1 MLLLLLTMATLADET
16 LVAWDHQRVTLGNAN
31 VMTLF
36 NVPEDCRYVQFKFET
51 NAGHLTTTESGDCSD
66 AGTKDATDYF
76 GAAADTW
83 HEVRVPGSGSGR
95 GRRKGGTT
103 ICLSAASN
111 ATVVNV
117 MCTSDHD

>member
-1 MLLLLLTMATLADET
+1 MLLLLLTMAAHPAET
-16 LVAWDHQRVTLGNAN
+16 LVAWDAQRVTLGNAN

-36 NVPEDCRYVQFKFET
+36 NIPEDCRYVQFKFESS
-51 NAGHLTTTESGDCSD
+51 AGHLTTAESGDCTD

-76 GAAADTW
+76 LAAADTW
-83 HEVRVPGSGSGR
+83 HEIRVPGSEAGR
-95 GRRKGGTT
+95 GRKKGGTT
-103 ICLSAASN
+103 LCLSAATN